1 MKLRASTTPFL
12 MAALF
17 AGAVFSVG
25 CGSAITVTRL
35 APAEVNLAGVKRVAI
50 THIGGRD
57 GDTLSTMV
65 SQRIVDSKRYELV
78 ERAEMDKIT
87 AEHRGALDAAFE
99 QNQGVEIGRLLPA
112 AAIISGSVSE
122 SKAEEHINSRAD
134 KCSRS
139 VNGKS
144 VSYSCT
150 RYTRTMKARF
160 VANLRVFDTN
170 TSRVLVQRRLQADR
184 TSETSSTDGDPDV
197 IDGDSMLETC
207 RNEVADKFLKMIAP
221 YPVQE
226 RVSLE
231 EDGELPELKQ
241 GNEYLKRGDAST
253 ALEFYTKA
261 VAKADANPSL
271 KPDSK
276 GRAHYS
282 FGLGKAMIGDY
293 TTALTELHT
302 AGMLKQEKDWTDL
315 EMRIRVWKSDADK
328 VASQMKDAAGSE
340 PPQQ

>member
-1 MKLRASTTPFL
+1 
-12 MAALF
+12 MAALL

-35 APAEVNLAGVKRVAI
+35 APAEINLAGVKRVAI
-50 THIGGRD
+50 TQIGGRD
-57 GDTLSTMV
+57 GDSLATMV

-78 ERAEMDKIT
+78 ERAEMDKI
-87 AEHRGALDAAFE
+87 ASEHRGALDAAFE
-99 QNQGVEIGRLLPA
+99 QNQGVEIGKLLPA

-122 SKAEEHINSRAD
+122 SKTDDHVTSSSST
-134 KCSRS
+134 CSRTM
-139 VNGKS
+139 NGKS
-144 VSYSCT
+144 FNYPCT
-150 RYTRTMKARF
+150 RYKRTAKARF

-170 TSRVLVQRRLQADR
+170 TSRVLVQRRLQAER
-184 TSETSSTDGDPDV
+184 SNETSATDGDPDT
-197 IDGDSMLETC
+197 IDGDAMLEAC

-226 RVSLE
+226 KVSLE

-241 GNEYLKRGDAST
+241 GNEYLKRGDTAT

-261 VAKADANPSL
+261 VAKADANAGM

-293 TTALTELHT
+293 ETALTELRT
-302 AGMLKQEKDWTDL
+302 AGTLKQEKGWTDL
-315 EMRIRVWKSDADK
+315 EMRVRVWKSDADK